1 MIKSIIPV
9 NQADGCRAEWWM
21 ESRGRWG
28 CPSQLPLMALDGLV
42 GKRVGI
48 RGLIKLYKG
57 VAEIVIERR
66 EQIVEEP

>member
-1 MIKSIIPV
+1 MG
-9 NQADGCRAEWWM
+9 DGD
-21 ESRGRWG
+21 

-66 EQIVEEP
+66 EQIVVER